1 MHLSFGHQ
9 REKLMVTVSLNL
21 TSVSHGVFDRTTTKI
36 NKKLKKKIKKPQN
49 STRTNIQN
57 LFLKKRKKT
66 PPALN
71 IHRLLCLSQ
80 Y

>member
-1 MHLSFGHQ
+1 
-9 REKLMVTVSLNL
+9 MVTVSLNS
-21 TSVSHGVFDRTTTKI
+21 TSVSHGVFDRTTTKNQQKI
-36 NKKLKKKIKKPQN
+36 KKKIKKPQN
-49 STRTNIQN
+49 SNRTNIQN